1 MTKPIRR
8 NIAHLTPT
16 EIEHFVDVIRQADN
30 LTYAADG
37 VSYWDKQDQIHQHT
51 HNHGGN
57 SFIPWHRELLNRF
70 EALLQQVDPD
80 IALHYW
86 DWTEDPR
93 SADNGQGGTVNLL
106 SAQFFGTSTGLVD
119 GPLAALH
126 NGNEFDGSR
135 EDTGS
140 WIDPPRAIERFCI
153 AGAPSVSSDATIIA
167 STNGVPQAQQWST
180 IRSQIEGAHNTT
192 HGFFGAGS
200 DIEDG
205 HQAFEDP
212 FVFMLHSNV
221 DRLWAMWQSQA
232 GEEWRLDPDLVF
244 GDQSNT
250 NDVEGILHNLQPW
263 DGTTEIGSPLPPWTG
278 GSSSIT
284 VKNCRDISVVTPP
297 CYDTLPVTITQSA
310 PPSGQPIRFLD
321 VVENLQTA
329 RAFRLTA
336 RSCVLLTANA
346 SVTGPFTLLDSSVET
361 HSHGGF
367 ADSELLVWV
376 LHTPGVA
383 GTTANGELTVNIPE
397 TGDNF
402 VVPIEANSIG
412 KPTVA
417 TSLVLDRSGSMSLPS
432 GVANK
437 ERIDV
442 LHDAAPLLV
451 HLLGDADGVG
461 VVAFDTDAA
470 ELEPVQVAGGTIGGV
485 GRADALAA
493 IAGHA
498 TNPLGMTAIGD
509 GIEAAETQF
518 AAVTGAFANSATIVF
533 TDGHET
539 AAKSV
544 SDVASSINSTVF
556 AVGLGTPDAL
566 NAGALSDIANG
577 TGGYV
582 LLTGN
587 PGPDDTILLQKYFA
601 QIVAAV
607 TNSVVIVDPEGF
619 VPVGGTEV
627 VPVAVSSADTHLDVI
642 VLSPAAHAIN
652 VTLEAP
658 DGTIF
663 PAAGGTETVD
673 ETSRLLRVDLAGLL
687 DPKDVGGTWK
697 VHLEVDRRRLRK
709 WVNLLKELQRTDDL
723 VRLDAYGVPY
733 TLTVQGQSSL
743 RLGVRVDQQSR
754 RPGTTA
760 DLTATLTHSSIP
772 LANTATVDAEVTA
785 PDGTVTT
792 ARMTEVDA
800 GVFALSIPT
809 VSAGVHQVLI
819 RATGVDLSGTAFTR
833 EGLRSIA
840 VWQRGDDPAP
850 PIDRPDG
857 GTGHHGPADWCR
869 LLDCWLSDRGVARL
883 LKSHE
888 IDAARLRKCIDAV
901 CDPR

>member
-1 MTKPIRR
+1 MTNPIRR

-16 EIEHFVDVIRQADN
+16 EIEHFVDVVRQADN

-93 SADNGQGGTVNLL
+93 AADNGQGGTVNLL
-106 SAQFFGTSTGLVD
+106 SSQFFGTSNGLVD

-126 NGNEFDGSR
+126 NGNVFNGSR

-140 WIDPPRAIERFCI
+140 WVDAPQAIERFCA
-153 AGAPSVSSDATIIA
+153 AGAPGVSSDATILA
-167 STNGVPQAQQWST
+167 STNGVAQAQQWST
-180 IRSQIEGAHNTT
+180 VRSQIESSHNTT

-200 DIEDG
+200 DIQDE

-212 FVFMLHSNV
+212 FVFMLHCNV
-221 DRLWAMWQSQA
+221 DRLWAMWQSQP
-232 GEEWRLDPDLVF
+232 GEEWRLDPDLVY

-263 DGTTEIGSPLPPWTG
+263 DGTTEIGSPVPPWTG
-278 GSSSIT
+278 GSSTIT

-297 CYDTLPVTITQSA
+297 CYDTLPVTISQSA
-310 PPSGQPIRFLD
+310 PPVGQPIRFLD

-329 RAFRLTA
+329 RAFRLTV
-336 RSCVLLTANA
+336 RSCETLTANA
-346 SVTGPFTLLDSSVET
+346 SVIGPFSLLDASVET
-361 HSHGGF
+361 HSGGGYTT
-367 ADSELLVWV
+367 SELLIWV
-376 LHTPGVA
+376 LHTPGAA
-383 GTTANGELTVNIPE
+383 GATANGTLTVNVPE
-397 TGDNF
+397 TGDSF
-402 VVPIEANSIG
+402 VVPVEANSIA

-417 TSLVLDRSGSMSLPS
+417 TSLVLDRSGSMDLPS
-432 GVANK
+432 GVADK

-442 LHDAAPLLV
+442 LHDAAPLFV
-451 HLLGDADGVG
+451 HLLGNADGVG

-470 ELEPVQVAGGTIGGV
+470 ELEPVQVAGGLIGGV

-493 IAGHA
+493 IGVHD

-509 GIEAAETQF
+509 GIEAAETQL
-518 AAVTGAFANSATIVF
+518 AAVAGDFANSATIVF

-539 AAKSV
+539 AAKSI

-566 NAGALSDIANG
+566 NPGALSDIANG
-577 TGGYV
+577 TGGYL

-587 PGPDDTILLQKYFA
+587 PGPDDTVLLQKYFA
-601 QIVAAV
+601 QIVAAA
-607 TNSVVIVDPEGF
+607 TNNVVIVDPSGF

-627 VPVAVSSADTHLDVI
+627 IPVAVSPADTHLDVI
-642 VLSPAAHAIN
+642 VLSPAAHVID
-652 VTLEAP
+652 VVLESP

-663 PAAGGTETVD
+663 PDAGGTETVD
-673 ETSRLLRVDLAGLL
+673 ETSRLLRVELAGLL
-687 DPKDVGGTWK
+687 DPKEVGGTWN
-697 VHLEVDRRRLRK
+697 VHLKVDKRRLRK
-709 WVNLLKELQRTDDL
+709 WVNLLEELQRTDDL

-743 RLGVRVDQQSR
+743 RLGVRIDQPSR

-760 DLTATLTHSSIP
+760 ELTATLTHSSIP
-772 LANTATVDAEVTA
+772 LANTTTVDANVTA
-785 PDGTVTT
+785 PDGTLTT
-792 ARMTEVDA
+792 MRMTEVDA
-800 GVFALSIPT
+800 GVFTLSLPT
-809 VSAGVHQVLI
+809 ASAGVHQVLV
-819 RATGVDLSGTAFTR
+819 RAVGVDLSGAAFTR
-833 EGLRSIA
+833 EELRSIA

-850 PIDRPDG
+850 PIDRPG
-857 GTGHHGPADWCR
+857 GSGQGGSADWCR
-869 LLDCWLSDRGVARL
+869 LLDCWLKDRGVARF
-883 LKSHE
+883 LKSKK
-888 IDAARLRKCIDAV
+888 IDARRLRKCIEAV
-901 CDPR
+901 CRSR